1 MDPSSA
7 LIVFREVLEAAL
19 VVGIVMAGSKGVPGR
34 GLWVG
39 SGVLAGA
46 LGACVVAAFAGVIQN
61 AAAGVGQELLNAG
74 ILFAAVAM
82 LGWHCVW
89 MGRHGRDI
97 ARHMSEVSRAVAVGS
112 QPLYALGIVVGLAIL
127 REGSEIVLFL
137 YGIAAGGGAGA
148 LAMLGGGVVGLAGG
162 AAAGFAIYAGL
173 MRIPLRYLFAV
184 TTWMIILL
192 AAGMASQGAGFLVQ
206 ADLLPALGRRL
217 WDTSEILSDRS
228 IFGKVMHTLVGYD
241 AKPSGIQLIFYA
253 TALLIIGS
261 LTWILGRPNSP
272 AAPAARAA

>member
-1 MDPSSA
+1 VDPSSA

-19 VVGIVMAGSKGVPGR
+19 VVGIVMAGSKGVANR

-39 SGVLAGA
+39 SGILVGA
-46 LGACVVAAFAGVIQN
+46 LGACVVAGFANAIQN
-61 AAAGVGQELLNAG
+61 AAAGIGQELLNAG

-97 ARHMSEVSRAVAVGS
+97 ARHMSQVSRAVALGS
-112 QPLYALGIVVGLAIL
+112 RPLYALGVVVGLAIL

-137 YGIAAGGGAGA
+137 YGIAAGGGVGA
-148 LAMLGGGVVGLAGG
+148 VALFGGGLLGMAGG
-162 AAAGFAIYAGL
+162 AAVGFAIYFGL
-173 MRIPLRYLFAV
+173 MRIPARYLFAV

-206 ADLLPALGRRL
+206 ADLLPALGRSL
-217 WDTSEILSDRS
+217 WDSSGILSDR
-228 IFGKVMHTLVGYD
+228 GVTGRVLHTLVGYD

-253 TALLIIGS
+253 TTLLIIGS